1 MKTTIRLSNLLFKKY
16 PNSANKLT
24 DILDKHKISFE
35 KLENTKDIWTRDYM
49 PICLD
54 DGTLVSY
61 IYEPDY
67 LRNEKDENSR
77 TQIEYENNHMDII
90 MDGGNFVRYKNKAI
104 MTDKIFKE
112 NPNKTEDS
120 IINIIKL
127 KCKLDDLIIIPKQ
140 PYDTFGHS
148 DSMVRWIDKDTV
160 LVNDFS
166 IESKSYNEK
175 LLKVLK
181 SHNLNIKSMKYSDS
195 FFTKDRNWGAYL
207 NFIKIKNIL
216 IVPIYG
222 IAEDTLAINQIKN
235 IFDDCIIETIEFNEI
250 INEGGAV
257 HCITNEKIN
266 IDEYLVIETTQKE
279 FKTLRFKLKNNEPF
293 ILEYKEFVLNDI
305 ESFKCFLQNQNSF
318 FTICF
323 DKNLHEFEIKKIL
336 QSFEK
341 SNIKFDVTTDDIFA
355 LSLPNKEIKNGW
367 VNLSDKRNI
376 VLNGLVWSLVD
387 KIL

>member
-1 MKTTIRLSNLLFKKY
+1 MKTTIRLSNLLFEKY

-35 KLENTKDIWTRDYM
+35 KLGNTKDIWTRDYM

-67 LRNEKDENSR
+67 LKDEEYKNTR
-77 TQIEYENNHMDII
+77 TQIKYEKNHMDII
-90 MDGGNFVRYKNKAI
+90 MDGGNFVRYKNKVI
-104 MTDKIFKE
+104 MTDKIFEE
-112 NPNKTEDS
+112 NPAKTKDE
-120 IINIIKL
+120 IIKIIKS

-148 DSMVRWIDKDTV
+148 DSMVRWIDENSV
-160 LVNDFS
+160 LINDFS
-166 IESKSYNEK
+166 IESKTFNDK
-175 LLKVLK
+175 LLKALK
-181 SHNLNIKSMKYSDS
+181 AHNLNIKSMKYSDD

-207 NFIKIKNIL
+207 NFIKIKNLI

-222 IAEDTLAINQIKN
+222 IKEDELSINQIKN
-235 IFDDCIIETIEFNEI
+235 IFDNCIIETIVFNEI
-250 INEGGAV
+250 INEGGAI
-257 HCITNEKIN
+257 HCITSERIN
-266 IDEYLVIETTQKE
+266 IDEYLVVETTQKE
-279 FKTLRFKLKNNEPF
+279 FKTLRFKIKDNEPF

-305 ESFKCFLQNQNSF
+305 ENFKGFLQNQNSF

-323 DKNLHEFEIKKIL
+323 DKNLHEFESKKIL

-367 VNLSDKRNI
+367 VNLSDKRMA
-376 VLNGLVWSLVD
+376 VLNGLIWGFSG
-387 KIL
+387 